1 MNKDF
6 EEVSPV
12 NVWEEGA
19 QAERRARAFP
29 WEISGAEQSEGERKD
44 IEGEG
49 YLLQKTGCEGPSTPL
64 EGLWSL
70 FGMKS
75 EVIWKV
81 WT

>member
-1 MNKDF
+1 M
-6 EEVSPV
+6 SPV

-49 YLLQKTGCEGPSTPL
+49 YLLQKTGCEDAIGRTLVFIRNEIRSYL
-64 EGLWSL
+64 EGLDIRSDL
-70 FGMKS
+70 F
-75 EVIWKV
+75 
-81 WT
+81 